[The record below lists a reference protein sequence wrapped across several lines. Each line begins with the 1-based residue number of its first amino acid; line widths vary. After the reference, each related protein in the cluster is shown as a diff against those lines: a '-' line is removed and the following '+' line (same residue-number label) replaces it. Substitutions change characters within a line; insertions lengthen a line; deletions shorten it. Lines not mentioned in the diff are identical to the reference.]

1 MKCPNCG
8 NDAAENAKFCGSCG
22 APLLT
27 GDQPA
32 TTPFNAPNPTPC
44 ATNTE
49 AQSAPVP
56 PAGPYAQSAQP
67 TPPESPYRQAQYQ
80 PGYVASVYP
89 MTESDKTLRLI
100 NFILCVL
107 SAVACCWLIVP
118 LAWMIPMTVI
128 SWGIYKGTKRNTVA
142 FGVCTLIFVNAIGG
156 ILLLCSTKND

>member
-22 APLLT
+22 APLLAA
-27 GDQPA
+27 DHA
-32 TTPFNAPNPTPC
+32 NTTPFNAPNPASSAAGAEP
-44 ATNTE
+44 
-49 AQSAPVP
+49 QGAPVP
-56 PAGPYAQSAQP
+56 PASPYAQPAQ
-67 TPPESPYRQAQYQ
+67 PESPYGQAQYQ
-80 PGYVASVYP
+80 PGYVAATYP
-89 MTESDKTLRLI
+89 MNDSDKTLRLI

-142 FGVCTLIFVNAIGG
+142 FGVCTLIFVNVIGG
-156 ILLLCSTKND
+156 VLLLCSTKNE